1 MAARLRGYARYGK
14 DRRAI
19 SFNVLAALR
28 GMVIGLCT
36 GLLP

>member
-19 SFNVLAALR
+19 STNVRAALR
-28 GMVIGLCT
+28 SMVIGLCT
-36 GLLP
+36 RLLP